1 MAKLSCLLV
10 LLISML
16 ISSGSF
22 ASIININEH
31 TPTPLSLTPWLMVT
45 HPHSESQ
52 LADIEALP
60 KAQWHKFTSKDI
72 QRLSLHNFWL
82 SVNLSSNNE
91 SLSRILALD
100 NPLLDKVTIY
110 HLVDNQLV
118 NTTYMGDTLPYKQRP
133 LLSNIFLYPFKINT
147 NEQHTFYIHIETEG
161 NAAVPLNLWSANDLA
176 QIAESTAVEH
186 GFQLGVLAAI
196 GIFSLFIALAS
207 GSFSYSYYSGYV
219 LSMTLLVA
227 TINGFAF
234 RFLWPNWPTL
244 QQLMVP
250 VLLPL
255 VMAFALMFTEKILQ
269 LKYYNRRMLLMCRY
283 SAVYILLI
291 CLLVPFLRYGTVLY
305 IEIIS
310 VVVLS
315 IIMMILAI
323 IQAARGQKLAK
334 LYTVGWVSMLT
345 GACLSSLLYLG
356 VIELNIKP
364 QTPVM
369 LGLTFEIIFMSL
381 VLAIRYNDER
391 KAKQRIQQEAL
402 KQAQKIRSARE
413 DALKVEAETNE
424 RLEQMVQERTLELE
438 ITLRELHEVNQ
449 KLTEQSTIDSLTGA
463 KNRSAFDKRL
473 LAESRISRRQE
484 TPIALLM
491 IDIDRFKS
499 INDQFGHLAG
509 DQALKLITKTLQQ
522 HLKRPTDLV
531 SRFGGEEFA
540 IILPNTNAD
549 GALQVAE
556 NIRDAVASIGLQ
568 WEGKPIPLTVSIGV
582 SADVILNEQHS
593 TELLEQADKALYQA
607 KNSGRNQVKLYAP
620 AQTEPN

>member
-1 MAKLSCLLV
+1 MAKVSRFLLFFIG
-10 LLISML
+10 LLTSVTSAAALLHIDT
-16 ISSGSF
+16 
-22 ASIININEH
+22 E
-31 TPTPLSLTPWLMVT
+31 TPTPLNLTPWLQVS
-45 HPHSESQ
+45 HPSTTK
-52 LADIEALP
+52 LADIQNLSKEE
-60 KAQWHKFTSKDI
+60 WRNFTNKDI
-72 QRLSLHNFWL
+72 QKLSQHNFWL
-82 SVNLSSNNE
+82 NISLNSTDA

-110 HLVDNQLV
+110 HLINQKLFNV
-118 NTTYMGDTLPYKQRP
+118 VYMGDSLPYSERP
-133 LLSNIFLYPFKINT
+133 LLSNIFLYPFKISA
-147 NEQHTFYIHIETEG
+147 NEEHTFYLHIETEG
-161 NAAVPLNLWSANDLA
+161 SAAVPLYLWSANDLA

-196 GIFSLFIALAS
+196 GIFSLFIAVAS

-234 RFLWPNWPTL
+234 RFIWPEWPML
-244 QQLMVP
+244 QQIMVP
-250 VLLPL
+250 ILLPV

-269 LKYYNRRMLLMCRY
+269 LKYYNRHMLLICRY
-283 SAVYILLI
+283 SAVYILLVG
-291 CLLVPFLRYGTVLY
+291 LLLPFIHYGTALY

-310 VVVLS
+310 VAILS
-315 IIMMILAI
+315 LILMVLAI
-323 IQAARGQKLAK
+323 MQAINGHKLAR
-334 LYTVGWVSMLT
+334 LYTIGWVSMLT
-345 GACLSSLLYLG
+345 GACISSLLYLS
-356 VIELNIKP
+356 VIDLNVKP

-391 KAKQRIQQEAL
+391 KAKLRIQQEAL

-413 DALKVEAETNE
+413 EALKLEAETNE
-424 RLEQMVQERTLELE
+424 KLEQMVQERTLELE

-449 KLTEQSTIDSLTGA
+449 KLTEQSTIDSLTGV

-484 TPIALLM
+484 TPIAVLM
-491 IDIDRFKS
+491 LDIDKFKS

-509 DQALKLITKTLQQ
+509 DQALKIIAQTLQQ
-522 HLKRPTDLV
+522 NLKRPTDLV

-540 IILPNTNAD
+540 IILPNTTAD

-556 NIRDAVASIGLQ
+556 TIRDAVTSIGLM

-582 SADVILNEQHS
+582 SADIVASDQHS
-593 TELLEQADKALYQA
+593 TTLLEQADKALYQA
-607 KNSGRNQVKLYAP
+607 KNSGRNQVKLYSSAT
-620 AQTEPN
+620 AEPN

>member
-1 MAKLSCLLV
+1 MAKFGSLLV
-10 LLISML
+10 LLFGML
-16 ISSGSF
+16 ISFGGF
-22 ASIININEH
+22 ANTMSIDEH
-31 TPTPLSLTPWLMVT
+31 TPTPLNLTPWLMVT
-45 HPHSESQ
+45 HSNANP
-52 LADIEALP
+52 LLGDIQALP
-60 KAQWHKFTSKDI
+60 KSQWHKFTSDDI
-72 QRLSLHNFWL
+72 QRLSQHDFWL
-82 SVNLSSNNE
+82 RVNITSGDEILA
-91 SLSRILALD
+91 RILALD
-100 NPLLDKVTIY
+100 NPLLDRVTIF
-110 HLVDNQLV
+110 HLVNNQLI
-118 NTTYMGDTLPYKQRP
+118 NTTEMGDTLLYKNRP
-133 LLSNIFLYPFKINT
+133 LPSNIFLYPFKLSS
-147 NEQHTFYIHIETEG
+147 NEQHIFYLHIVTEG
-161 NAAVPLNLWSANDLA
+161 SAAVPLSLWSANDLA

-219 LSMTLLVA
+219 LCMTLLVA
-227 TINGFAF
+227 TINGYAF
-234 RFLWPNWPTL
+234 RFLWPNWPAL

-283 SAVYILLI
+283 SAVYIILVG
-291 CLLVPFLRYGTVLY
+291 LLVPFLRYGTVLY

-310 VVVLS
+310 VAILS

-323 IQAARGQKLAK
+323 IQAINGQKLAK
-334 LYTVGWVSMLT
+334 LYTIGWVSMLT
-345 GACLSSLLYLG
+345 GACISSLLYLS
-356 VIELNIKP
+356 VIEFNIKP

-391 KAKQRIQQEAL
+391 KSKLRIQQEAL

-413 DALKVEAETNE
+413 EALKVEAETNE

-449 KLTEQSTIDSLTGA
+449 KLTEQSTIDSLTGV

-491 IDIDRFKS
+491 LDIDRFKS

-509 DQALKLITKTLQQ
+509 DQALKVIATTLQQ

-540 IILPNTNAD
+540 IILPNTTAD
-549 GALQVAE
+549 GAIQVAE
-556 NIRDAVASIGLQ
+556 SIRDAVTSIGLA

-582 SADVILNEQHS
+582 SADVISNDQHS

-620 AQTEPN
+620 AQTEPT